1 MAQQRD
7 EVGRSGIYPATGP
20 HPEGAEVITPG
31 DINEGRTG
39 GHEGGPGV
47 ERNREDAHPERLPR
61 KGDEADDELG
71 TGEDD

>member
-1 MAQQRD
+1 MSQQRD

-20 HPEGAEVITPG
+20 RPENAEVITPG

-39 GHEGGPGV
+39 QHKGPGV
-47 ERNREDAHPERLPR
+47 DRNDEVKGAERLPR